1 MTWAACARGSELVGL
16 RSAVATGLANV
27 TAVVLLAALGGCGG
41 DGAAPGDG
49 ATGAKATATAGAARP
64 AAVRRPAVCGAPLR
78 VRVTGRVTAPAV
90 TELSG
95 LVLSTTRRDVLWSLN
110 DSGNPASLIAFT
122 TAGRAVAE
130 VAVAGAQN
138 TDWEDIAAGRRGTL
152 LVGDIGDNLAQRP
165 TISVLGMP
173 EPRDGAT
180 TVAPAARY
188 ELRYPDGPRDAE
200 ALLFDRSDGSIVIV
214 SKSFGPAGGIYVARR
229 PSSQGVTTM
238 RRAGTVKLDDGE
250 AVTAGDVSAD
260 GRTIVLRTYDRAF
273 AWRRRAGETVA
284 AALRRRPCVADADLL
299 REGQGETLA
308 LTRDGRAFYT
318 VPEGLRPTLRRYGS
332 SAGAS

>member
-1 MTWAACARGSELVGL
+1 
-16 RSAVATGLANV
+16 
-27 TAVVLLAALGGCGG
+27 VLLAALAGCGG
-41 DGAAPGDG
+41 DGPAARDG
-49 ATGAKATATAGAARP
+49 ATSATSATAGAAKAP
-64 AAVRRPAVCGAPLR
+64 AVRKPALCGAPPR
-78 VRVTGRVTAPAV
+78 VRATGTVTAPAA

-95 LVLSTTRRDVLWSLN
+95 LVLSTTRRGVLWSLN

-122 TAGRAVAE
+122 TAGRAVEE

-138 TDWEDIAAGRRGTL
+138 TDWEGLAAGRGGTL
-152 LVGDIGDNLAQRP
+152 LVGDIGDNLAERS
-165 TISVLGMP
+165 SVTVLKVP
-173 EPRDGAT
+173 EPRPGVAG
-180 TVAPAARY
+180 VAPTARY
-188 ELRYPDGPRDAE
+188 ELRYSDGPRDAE

-214 SKSFGPAGGIYVARR
+214 SKSFGPAGGIYVARQ
-229 PSSQGVTTM
+229 PSSRAITTM

-260 GRTIVLRTYDRAF
+260 GRTIVVRTYDRAF
-273 AWRRRAGETVA
+273 AWRRRSGERVA
-284 AALRRRPCVADADLL
+284 AALRRRPCVVDADLL

-318 VPEGLRPTLRRYGS
+318 VPEGLRPALRRYES